1 MGKNHSMSRV
11 ERSRREKVTRY
22 SVRKVSFGAAS
33 VAVAAFFMF
42 LGNGAVYAA
51 EPNVTATD
59 PALAATPANN
69 QLDENSGASD
79 STAPK
84 AQADTTTPT
93 PADATPAPVVSST
106 TSAIEEKSAEKN
118 TEASSAEA
126 NSVENKQQ
134 TTVKAEEPSTTSV
147 ATTKP
152 AEETA
157 TTESSK
163 PKVRKRRAAAP
174 ASPATAADADTDANQ
189 VFEAP
194 EDGASVDYLAAKLKA
209 LPETVENE
217 KKLANIDQVGAT
229 KSINPGEVSELD
241 EFGGWKA
248 VNGGKFGVAR
258 KTDNGVFSIETVNT
272 VRTQNGK
279 DKTWLN
285 ESSFE
290 RSKNYALFLGLVRTK
305 ATEQEEVDDR
315 SKYTQEGDY
324 SNKGKGVTKY
334 KGIEKTFKNY
344 SPETGSDVTVSFY
357 TGITGDIDGNKAGY
371 KVEVIAKTDEGNET
385 IIYNQSF
392 YPQNEISDENK
403 IVKKLNLGGD
413 AVLETIRSQTEDK
426 KNELTKKLG
435 EDSNKRRL
443 GTSHGTFTS
452 KNISLASGVT
462 EYTVRIS
469 AADNKKLGMGFQVP
483 WRQYA
488 LPVVGTGFR
497 VTQDTRK
504 VAKDLAKKVYDELAR
519 QKEKDTKWSTPETKA
534 DYEEKLNKIKEN
546 LDITSTTANYK
557 TVVEEALEK
566 RKQLDEEQ
574 QIKNKAKEAVDAALA
589 EKAKAIEANDKL
601 TDAEKTAAKEEA
613 KKAADEAKKAIEAAT
628 DQAGVDAKATEGTK
642 AVEAVNPVGKEK
654 AKAAVEAEL
663 AKKLAELENATDL
676 TEAEKAAAK
685 AQVVNKA
692 KEAIE
697 AIQKAATEADIDQAI
712 RNFVYRISA
721 VIREQEEYDLSKL
734 FVNGS
739 VTVKQGES
747 LTDKDVLSKLNLPS
761 GVEIV
766 KVEKPTTSALGR
778 LVAKVTLKLSDGSVE
793 EINVPVEVVAPQ
805 NHGNEGN
812 GGNNGATNTDAKVDK
827 AKLEGAIHQLDELLL
842 KESAKLDAE
851 TAKEANALSADA
863 KKVFA
868 NAEATQAA
876 VDAMVKRIE
885 DFMAKVAPSTDH
897 ATPAN
902 DQAAQK
908 PAAAPVT
915 TQAAANAGQT
925 ASAQVNARKV
935 AKELPNT
942 GTADSTVAMVA
953 AAASALLGLGL
964 AGRRRKE
971 DEEA

>member
-1 MGKNHSMSRV
+1 MFYKGN
-11 ERSRREKVTRY
+11 EDREKRLRF
-22 SVRKVSFGAAS
+22 SIRKVSFGAAS
-33 VAVAAFFMF
+33 VAVAALYLFM
-42 LGNGAVYAA
+42 GSGAVSAEEAQAIQSNEEVAADKDSEIEKKSEEQQPTYAA
-51 EPNVTATD
+51 PAAKEQGSATNTEAGD
-59 PALAATPANN
+59 EGKQESHPETKEEEANSSERSETTTKT
-69 QLDENSGASD
+69 QSDENSVSGD
-79 STAPK
+79 SSSPK
-84 AQADTTTPT
+84 SEGEGTR
-93 PADATPAPVVSST
+93 S
-106 TSAIEEKSAEKN
+106 E
-118 TEASSAEA
+118 EAS
-126 NSVENKQQ
+126 N
-134 TTVKAEEPSTTSV
+134 
-147 ATTKP
+147 
-152 AEETA
+152 
-157 TTESSK
+157 K
-163 PKVRKRRAAAP
+163 PKVRKRRDAP
-174 ASPATAADADTDANQ
+174 APPATATDDDPDAHQTY
-189 VFEAP
+189 EAP
-194 EDGASVDYLAAKLKA
+194 RDDASVDTLANKLKV
-209 LPETVENE
+209 LSETVENE

-258 KTDNGVFSIETVNT
+258 KTDNGVFPIETVNT

-371 KVEVIAKTDEGNET
+371 KVEVIAKTAEGNET

-426 KNELTKKLG
+426 KNELTEKLG

-574 QIKNKAKEAVDAALA
+574 QIKNKAK
-589 EKAKAIEANDKL
+589 KAIEDKLKEKETAIEKNSKLSPREKAAAKEEAKAEADKATTGIMDAQSQDDVTTKQTDGTAAIDNVNPIGIDMAVEAIAAAAAVKMAEIEDNDKL
-601 TDAEKTAAKEEA
+601 SEDEKTAAKEKVVAAVREA
-613 KKAADEAKKAIEAAT
+613 GEAIK
-628 DQAGVDAKATEGTK
+628 QAKETNNQDGVDRAQVTAISKVTAINPVGKEKAKQAIQDELDAKLQAINDNDKLSQDEKDKAKADATAKAKAQTDVIDQQPGNADTPEEATK
-642 AVEAVNPVGKEK
+642 AQGIVDTAQATGQADVKKVNPVGKEK
-654 AKAAVEAEL
+654 AK
-663 AKKLAELENATDL
+663 
-676 TEAEKAAAK
+676 
-685 AQVVNKA
+685 Q
-692 KEAIE
+692 
-697 AIQKAATEADIDQAI
+697 AIQDELDAKLQAI
-712 RNFVYRISA
+712 
-721 VIREQEEYDLSKL
+721 
-734 FVNGS
+734 
-739 VTVKQGES
+739 
-747 LTDKDVLSKLNLPS
+747 
-761 GVEIV
+761 
-766 KVEKPTTSALGR
+766 
-778 LVAKVTLKLSDGSVE
+778 
-793 EINVPVEVVAPQ
+793 
-805 NHGNEGN
+805 
-812 GGNNGATNTDAKVDK
+812 
-827 AKLEGAIHQLDELLL
+827 
-842 KESAKLDAE
+842 
-851 TAKEANALSADA
+851 
-863 KKVFA
+863 
-868 NAEATQAA
+868 
-876 VDAMVKRIE
+876 
-885 DFMAKVAPSTDH
+885 
-897 ATPAN
+897 N
-902 DQAAQK
+902 D
-908 PAAAPVT
+908 
-915 TQAAANAGQT
+915 
-925 ASAQVNARKV
+925 
-935 AKELPNT
+935 
-942 GTADSTVAMVA
+942 
-953 AAASALLGLGL
+953 
-964 AGRRRKE
+964 
-971 DEEA
+971 